1 MDPKVD
7 DDDHR
12 EDIDGLVAL
21 LGPPGHPE
29 HPDRA
34 RDQPRNLEQDVDW
47 NKKQGLDQRLATF

>member
-1 MDPKVD
+1 MYPEVD
-7 DDDHR
+7 DDDHG

-21 LGPPGHPE
+21 LGPAAHAE

-47 NKKQGLDQRLATF
+47 NKNRG